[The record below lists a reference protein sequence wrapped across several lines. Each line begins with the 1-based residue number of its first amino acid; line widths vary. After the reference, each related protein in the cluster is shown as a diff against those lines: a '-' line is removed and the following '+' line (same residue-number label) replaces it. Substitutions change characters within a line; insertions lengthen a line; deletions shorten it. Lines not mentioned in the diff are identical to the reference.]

1 MKDYYSAPK
10 EYIISPFSFIHN
22 NPDVPITDEA
32 IIDTLQ
38 SVIDIDDLRLDKD
51 LPYLEHLIK
60 LDSLSYIRKGAEYAT
75 IKFKQL
81 YKHGDPYGD
90 RRGYSNFD
98 LYAKEVLKTSTRS
111 VVAHINASRVAL
123 ELIMAGF
130 EYEELPHNVSQACC
144 LAQYS
149 GEELIEVWK
158 YVISELAP
166 HERTATS
173 IRNLLNPPKV
183 TKEDLYTKIEL
194 PLAIYEKVLNV
205 AYHAKLSVSKLL
217 DNVFSVLTGGFKK
230 QEIIAFIKWVLDM
243 NNLLGEI

>member
-1 MKDYYSAPK
+1 MKDYYSAP
-10 EYIISPFSFIHN
+10 EGYIQSPFQFIHN
-22 NPDVPITDEA
+22 DPDVPITDRA
-32 IIDTLQ
+32 VIDILQ
-38 SVIDIDDLRLDKD
+38 SVIDIDHLRLDND
-51 LPYLEHLIK
+51 LPYLELLVK
-60 LDSLSYIRKGAEYAT
+60 LDSLAYIRKGAIYAE

-81 YKHGDPYGD
+81 YKHSDPRTD
-90 RRGYSNFD
+90 KKGYSNFD
-98 LYAKEVLKTSTRS
+98 VYAKEVLKSSTRS

-130 EYEELPHNVSQACC
+130 SYEDLPHNMSQA
-144 LAQYS
+144 YVMS
-149 GEELIEVWK
+149 EYTGEELIEKWK
-158 YVISELAP
+158 YVCSELAP
-166 HERTATS
+166 EKRTATK

-183 TKEDLYTKIEL
+183 TKEELYTKIEL

-230 QEIIAFIKWVLDM
+230 QEISAFIKWVLDM